1 VKDLITPEEL
11 ARIFGI
17 PAKIITQV
25 NKERYAKMCE
35 GWTTEVV
42 DKHIKE
48 FNK

>member
-1 VKDLITPEEL
+1 MNDLITPEEL

-35 GWTTEVV
+35 GWTTEIV
-42 DKHIKE
+42 DK
-48 FNK
+48 